1 MKKVL
6 NVGAGNR
13 LNPMP
18 PLYRDWQQLW
28 LDINPES
35 RPDVLGD
42 ARQLIHA
49 RPAEY
54 DAVYCAHNLEHYYQH
69 EAIVVLRGFVH
80 VLRDEGFAHLR
91 VPDLGELMRIVVQ
104 QNLDIDDV
112 LYPSLAGPIT
122 VRDVLYGYGP
132 EIERTGND
140 FYAHKTGFTQKSLTG
155 LLLASGFA
163 SVFAGAGNLE
173 VYAFAFKRQPTPE
186 LVSLLQLT
194 PAPG

>member
-18 PLYRDWQQLW
+18 PLYQGWQQLW

-35 RPDVLGD
+35 MPDVLGD
-42 ARQLIHA
+42 ARQLTHTA
-49 RPAEY
+49 PSEY
-54 DAVYCAHNLEHYYQH
+54 DAVYCAHNLEHYYRH
-69 EAIVVLRGFVH
+69 EAILVLRGFVH
-80 VLRDEGFAHLR
+80 VLKDDGFAHLR
-91 VPDLGELMRIVVQ
+91 VPDLGELMRVVVQ
-104 QNLDIDDV
+104 RDLDIDDM
-112 LYPSLAGPIT
+112 LYQSLAGPIT
-122 VRDVLYGYGP
+122 VRDVIYGYGP

-140 FYAHKTGFTQKSLTG
+140 FYAHKTGFTQKSLTA
-155 LLLASGFA
+155 LLLDCGFA
-163 SVFAGAGNLE
+163 CVFAGAANLE

-186 LVSLLQLT
+186 LVSMLQLV